1 MSRSLRLVFLL
12 LIAAVPAVGQSAP
25 ASRQP
30 VPVDRIV
37 AVVNDEVITANELR
51 LRLNAT
57 LGQLQ
62 RQGTA
67 LPPRDVLER
76 QMLERMVMD
85 KVQLHYARETGL
97 RVDDAQLEQALQRI
111 AAGNKLTMPQ
121 LRAALEKDGIPF
133 ASFREEIRAEMAIA
147 RIREREVDGK
157 LFISE
162 GEIDNYLS
170 GAASHAGGEEYQL
183 AHILLRAPESATP
196 EQIQKLKAKAEQVRE
211 RSNKG
216 EDFAQLAAA
225 YSDAPDALKGGD
237 LGWRPIDRLPRMF
250 AESAERLRVG
260 QVSEVLRSSNGFHL
274 VKLVGK
280 RGSGALS
287 AIQQT
292 HARHILIKVNEVVSE
307 PEARH
312 KINGLIERIRNG
324 ESFAALAKS
333 FSQDGSAAKGGDL
346 GWIYPGD
353 TVPEFEQAMSALAPG
368 QLSAPVQTPFGVH
381 LIEVLE
387 RRVQDVSSDRQRAV
401 ARQVLRDRQR
411 DEAYQDWLRQARD
424 RAYVEIRLDE
434 R

>member
-1 MSRSLRLVFLL
+1 MSRYLRLLFLL

-225 YSDAPDALKGGD
+225 Y
-237 LGWRPIDRLPRMF
+237 
-250 AESAERLRVG
+250 
-260 QVSEVLRSSNGFHL
+260 
-274 VKLVGK
+274 
-280 RGSGALS
+280 
-287 AIQQT
+287 
-292 HARHILIKVNEVVSE
+292 
-307 PEARH
+307 
-312 KINGLIERIRNG
+312 
-324 ESFAALAKS
+324 
-333 FSQDGSAAKGGDL
+333 
-346 GWIYPGD
+346 
-353 TVPEFEQAMSALAPG
+353 
-368 QLSAPVQTPFGVH
+368 
-381 LIEVLE
+381 
-387 RRVQDVSSDRQRAV
+387 
-401 ARQVLRDRQR
+401 
-411 DEAYQDWLRQARD
+411 
-424 RAYVEIRLDE
+424 
-434 R
+434 